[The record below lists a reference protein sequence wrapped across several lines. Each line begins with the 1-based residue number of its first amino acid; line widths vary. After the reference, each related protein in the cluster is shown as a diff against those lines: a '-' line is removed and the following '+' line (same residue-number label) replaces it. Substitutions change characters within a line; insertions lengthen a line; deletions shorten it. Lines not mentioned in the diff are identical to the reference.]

1 MTLAKTNY
9 GTRLKVGAGYTTDV
23 GEVVSIDPPEVTHE
37 AVEATHHGSAG
48 WRENVAG
55 GLKELAEFTAT
66 VNFTDTYVATIYA
79 DLEAGTAK
87 SYQIQFPDDGAT
99 KWAFSAMITKLKPLS
114 ADAGSPEAL
123 QAEVT
128 FRPTGANAVT

>member
-37 AVEATHHGSAG
+37 SVEATHHGSGG
-48 WRENVAG
+48 WRDHVAG
-55 GLKELAEFTAT
+55 GLKELTEFTAT
-66 VNFTDTYVATIYA
+66 INFTDTYIAAIYA
-79 DLEAGTAK
+79 DLAAGTEK

-99 KWAFSAMITKLKPLS
+99 KWTFSAVVTKLKPLA

-128 FRPTGANAVT
+128 FQPTGANAVT